1 MKKYLLYASILL
13 LSISFSSCV
22 NKRKHYLCQEVVE
35 WKGKKILFPK
45 YSFFT
50 IYAKDT
56 VDVSL
61 KDKTLKI
68 ISYIDSTGCLN
79 CKLGL
84 DRWLQL
90 MYDLDSIHIPIPV
103 LFYFHP
109 RDLNNLIFILRKH
122 NFKYPVCIDI
132 KDSFNIL
139 NKFPNDMAFQTFL
152 LDNNNRVLAIGN
164 PIHNPKVKD
173 LYLKIIRG
181 DALGKNTE
189 KEVVTTVSL
198 DKLTFSMGT
207 FSWEKEQNTTFLL
220 KNIGDKAFV
229 INDVTT
235 SCGCT
240 SVEYAKEPIRPGKS
254 LTLHVTYK
262 ADHPGHFDKTIS
274 VYCNVP
280 SSPIQL
286 RIDGNAN

>member
-1 MKKYLLYASILL
+1 MERIDRV
-13 LSISFSSCV
+13 V
-22 NKRKHYLCQEVVE
+22 ND
-35 WKGKKILFPK
+35 WIGKKIIWNEEY
-45 YSFFT
+45 YSFVDTHKPTFT
-50 IYAKDT
+50 I
-56 VDVSL
+56 V
-61 KDKTLKI
+61 
-68 ISYIDSTGCLN
+68 SYIDSLGCIS
-79 CKLGL
+79 CKL
-84 DRWLQL
+84 QL
-90 MYDLDSIHIPIPV
+90 NKWNIFKRVVDSISKKRVSI
-103 LFYFHP
+103 
-109 RDLNNLIFILRKH
+109 IFIAHGAIK
-122 NFKYPVCIDI
+122 KDI
-132 KDSFNIL
+132 KYLFDAYHFYPNLCIMDVDNRL
-139 NKFPNDMAFQTFL
+139 NTSNQFPQLNEYQTFL
-152 LDNNNRVLAIGN
+152 LDNNNKVLAIGN

-181 DALGKNTE
+181 DALSKNKK

-198 DKLTFSMGT
+198 DKSIFSMGT

-240 SVEYAKEPIRPGKS
+240 SVEYSKEPIRPGKS

-262 ADHPGHFDKTIS
+262 ADHPGHFDKTVS

-286 RIDGNAN
+286 RINGNAD